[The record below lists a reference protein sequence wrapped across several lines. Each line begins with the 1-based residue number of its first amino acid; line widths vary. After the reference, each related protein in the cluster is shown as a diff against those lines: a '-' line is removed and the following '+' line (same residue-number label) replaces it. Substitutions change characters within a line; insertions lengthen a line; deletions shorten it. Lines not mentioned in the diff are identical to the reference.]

1 MISKIEKYKNI
12 ETGKF
17 FMGIPE
23 RWMDDPTWRCINNHV
38 SKRFLKSEKK
48 GDCCLKCGANCYL
61 TFPEDNDGELL

>member
-48 GDCCLKCGANCYL
+48 VIVV
-61 TFPEDNDGELL
+61 